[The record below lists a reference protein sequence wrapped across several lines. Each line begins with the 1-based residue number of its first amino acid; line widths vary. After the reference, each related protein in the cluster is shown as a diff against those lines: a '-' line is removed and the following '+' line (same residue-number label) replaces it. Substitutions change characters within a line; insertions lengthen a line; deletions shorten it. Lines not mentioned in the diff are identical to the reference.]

1 LIVALNKLWFIILF
15 FRVTV
20 WIFGFLFEEH
30 NSILLFIK
38 VLSFFDDKIEVIEIV
53 SQSICPF

>member
-15 FRVTV
+15 FRVTI
-20 WIFGFLFEEH
+20 WTFGFLFEEH